1 MSLSFYQ
8 DQLLINSLEQ
18 QELPRAVEIYN
29 SNPNYNVLTNGE
41 PTLTLAELSREY
53 EDANQYPTGH
63 WLAIRYE
70 DKIIGISHILL
81 ENPNDQKPWIGL
93 LLIDSSYQGKGYGKK
108 AYLMLEEY
116 FRSLDKKTVH
126 IGVITSNQRALD
138 FWGKLGFEQY
148 RQVTASVG
156 KLTQPVLC
164 MAKFL

>member
-1 MSLSFYQ
+1 MKLSFLQ
-8 DQLLINSLEQ
+8 DDVLITLLEQ

-41 PTLTLAELSREY
+41 PTLTLAELNQEY
-53 EDANQYPTGH
+53 ADMNKYPSGH
-63 WLAIRYE
+63 WLAIRHE
-70 DKIIGISHILL
+70 DKIIGISHLLL

-93 LLIDSSYQGKGYGKK
+93 LLVDSSYQGKGYGKK

-116 FRSLDKKTVH
+116 VRSLDKTTIH
-126 IGVITSNQRALD
+126 IGVIASNQSALD

-156 KLTQPVLC
+156 KLTHPILC